1 MKNFKLPDLGE
12 GLPEAEIVEWH
23 VRVGD
28 RVEQDQV
35 LVSVETAKAIVDV
48 PSPETGTIAR
58 LYGEPG
64 AIIHTGEPL
73 LAFEGK
79 GDDSGTVVG
88 ELKTPGA
95 GQPEETRQD
104 QFIVGA
110 AASSKRARTNRA
122 TPGVRALAER
132 LGVSLEQIKG
142 SGPGGL
148 ITNDDVHRQAS
159 HQKQLGDAE
168 LLRGPRRTMAK
179 NMALSHAQVVP
190 VSIYEDADIGD
201 WKPGADVTMRLVQAM
216 AVACEAVPE
225 LNCWF
230 DGDNLSR
237 RLLAEVH
244 VGIAVDTPEGL
255 FVPVLR
261 DVNHRSQKDLR
272 QGLENLRQA
281 VATRKIPPAE
291 MQGATITLSN
301 FGTMTGQYANPIVT
315 PPQVAI
321 VGAGRIREKVVPVQ
335 GKPVIRRMLPL
346 SLTFDHR
353 AATGARQPASCRRCR
368 VIWPADKGTHM
379 GKRLTNGKFGDG
391 ALSL

>member
-23 VRVGD
+23 VKVGD
-28 RVEQDQV
+28 TVTVDQV
-35 LVSVETAKAIVDV
+35 LVSVETAKAIVEV
-48 PSPETGTIAR
+48 PSPEAGVIAK

-64 AIIHTGEPL
+64 DIIHTGEPL
-73 LAFEGK
+73 LAYEGE

-88 ELKTPGA
+88 ELKKAEVGS
-95 GQPEETRQD
+95 RQD

-110 AASSKRARTNRA
+110 APSSKRARSNRA

-148 ITNDDVHRQAS
+148 VTNDDVHKHAS
-159 HQKQLGDAE
+159 HQKQLGDSE
-168 LLRGPRRTMAK
+168 PLRGTRRTMAR

-190 VSIYEDADIGD
+190 VSIFEDVDIGD
-201 WKPGADVTMRLVQAM
+201 WKKGADITMRLVRAI
-216 AVACEAVPE
+216 ASACETSPAM
-225 LNCWF
+225 NCWF

-237 RLLAEVH
+237 RLLDEVH
-244 VGIAVDTPEGL
+244 IGIAVDTADGL

-261 DVNHRSQKDLR
+261 DVNHRSLTDLR
-272 QGLENLRQA
+272 KGLENLRDA
-281 VATRKIPPAE
+281 VATRKIPPGE

-321 VGAGRIREKVVPVQ
+321 VGAGTIREKVVPYR
-335 GKPVIRRMLPL
+335 GAATIRRILPL
-346 SLTFDHR
+346 SVTFDHR
-353 AATGARQPASCRRCR
+353 AATGGEASRF
-368 VIWPADKGTHM
+368 
-379 GKRLTNGKFGDG
+379 LG
-391 ALSL
+391 ALVEALGKP